1 LNAGLTATGEVHR
14 GRLLDWDGVINA
26 RDSGGLQ
33 ASGGAIRRG
42 ALVRSDVLNGLTPT
56 GVTALTDHGVRT
68 VIDVRAADEIAH
80 DWARYPLKEHSV
92 VGYVNRPFTAGVEV
106 QMWDQ
111 VRAVYRAAQSR
122 EEINRAD
129 LDIHRRGITAIVAT
143 IADAPPGGVLVHCHA
158 GKDRT
163 GIVIAVT
170 LAAVGV
176 GDNEIADDYAMTQLV
191 LEPLIADWLEHMSH
205 DPTEQQRLR
214 LLAEPRREAML
225 DTLAY
230 LRQRYGSAEQ
240 YLLGAGLAADQLER
254 LRARLVTTEAGA

>member
-1 LNAGLTATGEVHR
+1 LNTSLTATGDVHR
-14 GRLLDWDGVINA
+14 GRLLEWDGVINA
-26 RDSGGLQ
+26 RDSGGLR
-33 ASGGAIRRG
+33 ARGGEIRRG
-42 ALVRSDVLNGLTPT
+42 ALIRSDVLNGLTPE
-56 GVTALTDHGVRT
+56 GVTALTQHGVRT

-80 DWARYPLKEHSV
+80 DWARYPLKEHPV
-92 VGYVNRPFTAGVEV
+92 VGYLNRPFTAGDET
-106 QMWDQ
+106 QMGDQ

-129 LDIHRRGITAIVAT
+129 LDIHRGGITAIVAA

-176 GDNEIADDYAMTQLV
+176 SDDDIADDYALTQLV

-205 DPTEQQRLR
+205 DPAEQQRLR
-214 LLAEPRREAML
+214 RLAEPRREAML

-230 LRQRYGSAEQ
+230 LRQRYGGAAQ
-240 YLLGAGLAADQLER
+240 YLLGAGLTAQQLDQ
-254 LRARLVTTEAGA
+254 LRARLVDGA